1 MSSWSG
7 TRGCGKTEPVK
18 RTSLRAIETRL
29 PTVAIVALLVLSP
42 ALARAQVTV
51 SNAWVRGT
59 VAPQT
64 ATAAF
69 MEIRSTESVSLV
81 DAATPAAE
89 SATVH
94 EMSMSGGVMRMR
106 PIARLDVEPAKGVA
120 LTPGGYHIML
130 EGLKKPL
137 RKGES
142 VPLSLVFEGKDGKRF
157 NVETQAKVLGLAE
170 AAPPAMPM
178 PMRQ

>member
-1 MSSWSG
+1 MF
-7 TRGCGKTEPVK
+7 R
-18 RTSLRAIETRL
+18 RTLIDAARLAAAI
-29 PTVAIVALLVLSP
+29 AIVFALCP
-42 ALARAQVTV
+42 AFAGAGVTIA
-51 SNAWVRGT
+51 NAWVRGT

-69 MEIRSTESVSLV
+69 MEIRSTEGVSLV
-81 DAATPAAE
+81 GAATPAAE

-106 PIARLDVEPAKGVA
+106 PMAKLDVEPDKGVA
-120 LTPGGYHIML
+120 LAPGGYHIML

-137 RKGES
+137 HKGES

-157 NVETQAKVLGLAE
+157 TVEAKATVLGLAE
-170 AAPPAMPM
+170 AAPPAMAPM
-178 PMRQ
+178 PRR

>member
-1 MSSWSG
+1 M
-7 TRGCGKTEPVK
+7 THTVRGEFRIRVATAATAICLALGPAIA
-18 RTSLRAIETRL
+18 RAGV
-29 PTVAIVALLVLSP
+29 TVA
-42 ALARAQVTV
+42 
-51 SNAWVRGT
+51 NAWVRGT

-69 MEIRSTESVSLV
+69 MEISSTESVSLV
-81 DAATPAAE
+81 GASTPAAK

-94 EMSMSGGVMRMR
+94 EMSMDGGVMRMR
-106 PIARLDVEPAKGVA
+106 PLGKLDVGPDKAVA
-120 LTPGGYHIML
+120 LAPGGYHLML

-142 VPLSLVFEGKDGKRF
+142 VALSLLFEGKDGKRF
-157 NVETQAKVLGLAE
+157 NIETKARVLGLAE
-170 AAPPAMPM
+170 AAPPAMSM